1 MLNVCNHLPLQPDV
15 KPDVGGSE
23 HINLKVTGSVSQLQ
37 SVVNMILQFCDI
49 NFFESFEWTKIT
61 YLTLKLGWGIE
72 FIIRIQ

>member
-49 NFFESFEWTKIT
+49 NFFESFE
-61 YLTLKLGWGIE
+61 
-72 FIIRIQ
+72 